1 MTSSINPSPLA
12 INHQPSS
19 SSFFRGK
26 KVLVTGHTGFKGS
39 WLCLWLQT
47 LGAEVFGVALEPA
60 GKPNLYETA
69 SIGRGMESCIL
80 DIRDAVGLRSHL
92 KDVQPECV
100 FHLAAQPLVRHSYAD
115 PVGTFATNILG
126 TAHLLDALRSAPSV
140 RAAVII
146 TTDKVY
152 QNREWTHPYRESDAL
167 GGHDPYSA
175 SKAAAEIITASMRDS
190 FLKESGVRIATAR
203 AGNVIGGGDWATDRL
218 IPDCLRA
225 FSENGPVLLRFP
237 DAVRPWQHV
246 LEPLAGYLALAAHL
260 LSDAGS
266 EIEKAWNFGPDP
278 SDTARVG
285 DVADRLAS
293 LWGDSAKVV
302 RETGGDNPHEAGL
315 LTLDS
320 SAARHR
326 LGWKPQWDLET
337 ALQHTVDWHRAWLRG
352 DNMHNYSLRQIEVY
366 QASCFL

>member
-1 MTSSINPSPLA
+1 MSHFWKN
-12 INHQPSS
+12 
-19 SSFFRGK
+19 RR
-26 KVLVTGHTGFKGS
+26 VLVTGHTGFKGS
-39 WLCLWLQT
+39 WLCLWLQS

-69 SIGRGMESCIL
+69 SIGRGMESCVL
-80 DIRDAVGLRSHL
+80 DIRDANGLKAHV
-92 KDVQPECV
+92 KEIQPECV
-100 FHLAAQPLVRHSYAD
+100 FHLAAQPLVRHSYTD

-126 TAHLLDALRSAPSV
+126 TAHLLDAVRSAPSV

-152 QNREWTHPYRESDAL
+152 QNREWAHPYRESDAL

-190 FLKESGVRIATAR
+190 FLIESGVRVATAR

-225 FSENGPVLLRFP
+225 FSENVPVRLRFP

-246 LEPLAGYLALAAHL
+246 LEPLAGYLLLAAHL
-260 LSDAGS
+260 LSDTGS
-266 EIEKAWNFGPDP
+266 EYEKAWNFGPNP
-278 SDTARVG
+278 SDTACVG

-293 LWGDSAKVV
+293 LWGDSAKVIC
-302 RETGGDNPHEAGL
+302 EINDNHPHEAGL
-315 LTLDS
+315 LRLDS
-320 SAARHR
+320 SAARHC
-326 LGWKPQWDLET
+326 LGWKPLWDLET

-352 DNMHNYSLRQIEVY
+352 DNMHDYTLLQIEAY
-366 QASCFL
+366 QASCSL

>member
-1 MTSSINPSPLA
+1 MSHFWKN
-12 INHQPSS
+12 
-19 SSFFRGK
+19 RR
-26 KVLVTGHTGFKGS
+26 VLVTGHTGFKGS

-152 QNREWTHPYRESDAL
+152 QNREWTHPYCESDAL

-175 SKAAAEIITASMRDS
+175 SKAGAEIVAASFRDS
-190 FLKESGVRIATAR
+190 FLKGSGVRVATAR
-203 AGNVIGGGDWATDRL
+203 AGNVFGGGDWAADRL
-218 IPDCLRA
+218 IPDAIRA
-225 FSENGPVLLRFP
+225 FSSGQPLVLRNP
-237 DAVRPWQHV
+237 CATRPWQHV
-246 LEPLAGYLALAAHL
+246 LEPLAGYILLAMRLQE
-260 LSDAGS
+260 SCGEGFDC
-266 EIEKAWNFGPDP
+266 AWNFGPD
-278 SDTARVG
+278 SEGNSTVGHVATRV
-285 DVADRLAS
+285 AE
-293 LWGDSAKVV
+293 LWGGGKVKHL
-302 RETGGDNPHEAGL
+302 ENHPELHEAGL
-315 LTLDS
+315 LQLDS
-320 SAARHR
+320 SRAKSL
-326 LGWKPQWDLET
+326 LGWRPRWSLEEGLKQT
-337 ALQHTVDWHRAWLRG
+337 VAWYKLAQAGGEVDALMRE
-352 DNMHNYSLRQIEVY
+352 QISAY
-366 QASCFL
+366 QKL